1 MLDEIRRGLDLDR
14 SDKAAAMQVFR
25 SVLVEAER
33 LGVDSAYLRWVV
45 AVTHDELGAL
55 EMAWEELEKS
65 IAADPL
71 SLPARRSFEIIA
83 DRVRAA
89 LRAPGRAVDDPSTPR
104 LYAMLIR
111 AGEADLQPVH
121 LRPREAVRLLV
132 EERHQERFPE
142 KPLLHLP
149 VDRVP
154 RGRIALAATADADD
168 RDPGVRVGT
177 ADLGPGTRGPRDG
190 AAGRGGLEETTTT
203 EGFHGWN

>member
-1 MLDEIRRGLDLDR
+1 MKTNPKIQWMLDEIARGLELDR

-55 EMAWEELEKS
+55 EMAWEEMEKS

-89 LRAPGRAVDDPSTPR
+89 LRAPGRAVDDASTPR

-111 AGEADLQPVH
+111 AGEADLGAHVAMARFELATGRVAEARGLADAVVRLFPAS
-121 LRPREAVRLLV
+121 REAWSLLADV
-132 EERHQERFPE
+132 ARAQGDA
-142 KPLLHLP
+142 
-149 VDRVP
+149 VT
-154 RGRIALAATADADD
+154 AASA
-168 RDPGVRVGT
+168 
-177 ADLGPGTRGPRDG
+177 
-190 AAGRGGLEETTTT
+190 GLEAASAGALEPMF
-203 EGFHGWN
+203 GVFGQAKA

>member
-1 MLDEIRRGLDLDR
+1 MKTNPKIQWMLDEIRRGLDLDR

-33 LGVDSAYLRWVV
+33 LGIDSAYLRWVV

-55 EMAWEELEKS
+55 EMAWEEMEKS

-89 LRAPGRAVDDPSTPR
+89 LRAPDRAVDDASTPR

-111 AGEADLQPVH
+111 AGEADLGAHVAMARFELATGRVAEARALADAVVRLFPAS
-121 LRPREAVRLLV
+121 REAWSLLADV
-132 EERHQERFPE
+132 ARAQGDA
-142 KPLLHLP
+142 
-149 VDRVP
+149 VT
-154 RGRIALAATADADD
+154 AASA
-168 RDPGVRVGT
+168 
-177 ADLGPGTRGPRDG
+177 
-190 AAGRGGLEETTTT
+190 GLEAASAGALEPMF
-203 EGFHGWN
+203 GVFGQAKA